1 MAEAGAV
8 EPAAHIRCLRAMIS
22 MVGNGRK
29 LLNLTLI
36 VFVTHWCTAS
46 LLTDSIECCLM
57 FQEINRGDSGPL
69 YRCLSHRRSSIY
81 IWDDLG

>member
-8 EPAAHIRCLRAMIS
+8 EPAAHIKCLRAMIS

-46 LLTDSIECCLM
+46 LLTDSIEC
-57 FQEINRGDSGPL
+57 
-69 YRCLSHRRSSIY
+69 
-81 IWDDLG
+81 